1 MVLGLILNTNK
12 IQEKICAEILYM
24 RDCRLD
30 FFQILNGVQY
40 KMYDLFMLANVH
52 IPPPLKHC
60 RLEMLIA
67 SLCAFYAE
75 DSFCQ
80 ENRNWRNSH
89 FFVYEIDFSFSVL
102 PFFVNCAFL
111 AVTDYAIATMHFTVS
126 LKNFALC
133 GERRGT
139 LSPRPLPPF
148 KKRGRKLCFLDF

>member
-1 MVLGLILNTNK
+1 MVFSIKCTT
-12 IQEKICAEILYM
+12 
-24 RDCRLD
+24 
-30 FFQILNGVQY
+30 
-40 KMYDLFMLANVH
+40 
-52 IPPPLKHC
+52 
-60 RLEMLIA
+60 
-67 SLCAFYAE
+67 SLCGLTFISHRRSNVVGSKCLSLRSAHLLAE

-89 FFVYEIDFSFSVL
+89 FLVYEIDFSFSVL

-111 AVTDYAIATMHFTVS
+111 AVTDHAIATMHFTVS

-148 KKRGRKLCFLDF
+148 KKRGRKLCFFYF

>member
-1 MVLGLILNTNK
+1 MW
-12 IQEKICAEILYM
+12 
-24 RDCRLD
+24 
-30 FFQILNGVQY
+30 
-40 KMYDLFMLANVH
+40 ANVH

-89 FFVYEIDFSFSVL
+89 FLVYEIDFSFSVL
-102 PFFVNCAFL
+102 TFFVNCAFL

-148 KKRGRKLCFLDF
+148 KKRGRKLCFLEFLNFAFFHFLTILLYMVFYFVKTLAFNFKICYNYLDLSYIIFYRKE